1 MKTTKSPL
9 EQQVLKAI
17 RRSRMAVPGDRVA
30 VAVSG
35 GADSV
40 ALLRLLADL
49 RDTLG
54 ITLLVAH
61 FNHALRGPDSEAD
74 AQFVADLARELCLE
88 YICEREEV
96 AAAAKRQHLNLEDAA
111 RRLRYAFFNR
121 IVEQGLATRVAVA
134 HTADDQAET
143 VLARL
148 FRGTGPAGLAGIHP
162 VLGPIIRPLLAVRR
176 EDLREYLR
184 RISQPW
190 REDLT
195 NFDLSRQRAHIR
207 AQLLPVLQRDFSP
220 RIVNHLGDL
229 ARMSREEQH
238 FWIALVEDRFGKL
251 VRQESGRFVVQVRDL
266 ISPLGSAVSAP
277 ASPSGPSGAPFRALT
292 ERLIRRL
299 YEGVRGNCKDLT
311 AEQVGQV
318 IHLATDCISGS
329 RIELPGGVVAER
341 IFGELVFSKAAPTLR
356 AARRT
361 RSAETARVPLAYNY
375 VVSLPSKGMAAISVP
390 ELGARF
396 LLKMIDWSST
406 ERDTNL
412 EDTLDADLLKST
424 LTLRN
429 WRPGDAYRP
438 RGHRQARKLKQLFL
452 ARRVP
457 RDERWHWPVIECG
470 GRIVWS
476 RDMPLADDFCAGD
489 RTKTGLR
496 IEIEEAP

>member
-9 EQQVLKAI
+9 EQQVLTSI
-17 RRSRMAVPGDRVA
+17 RQSRMVAPGDRVA

-40 ALLRLLADL
+40 ALLRLLAGF

-61 FNHALRGPDSEAD
+61 FNHALREADSEGD
-74 AQFVADLARELCLE
+74 AQFVADLARDLRLE
-88 YICEREEV
+88 CICEREDV
-96 AAAAKRQHLNLEDAA
+96 AAAASRQHLNLEDAA
-111 RRLRYAFFNR
+111 RRLRYAFFGR

-143 VLARL
+143 MLARL
-148 FRGTGPAGLAGIHP
+148 FRGTGPAGLAGIYP
-162 VLGPIIRPLLAVRR
+162 VLGAIVRPLLAVRR

-184 RISQPW
+184 RLGQPW

-195 NFDLSRQRAHIR
+195 NFDLSRQRAQIR
-207 AQLLPVLQRDFSP
+207 AQLLPVLQLDFSP
-220 RIVNHLGDL
+220 RIVDHLGDL
-229 ARMSREEQH
+229 ARLSREEQH
-238 FWIALVEDRFGKL
+238 FWSALVEDRFGRL
-251 VRQESGRFVVQVRDL
+251 VREESGRFVVQVRDL
-266 ISPLGSAVSAP
+266 ISPLASVVSGP
-277 ASPSGPSGAPFRALT
+277 AGPSGPSGAPFRALT
-292 ERLIRRL
+292 ERLVRRL
-299 YEGVRGNCKDLT
+299 YEGVRGNCRDLT
-311 AEQVGQV
+311 AEHVDQV
-318 IHLATDCISGS
+318 IRLASECTSGS

-341 IFGELVFSKAAPTLR
+341 IFGDLVFSKATREAR
-356 AARRT
+356 ATRR
-361 RSAETARVPLAYNY
+361 AETGSIPPAYNY
-375 VVSLPSKGMAAISVP
+375 VVSLPSEGMAAISVP

-429 WRPGDAYRP
+429 WQPGDAYRP

-457 RDERWHWPVIECG
+457 RDERARWPVIECG

-476 RDMPLADDFCAGD
+476 RGMPLADDFCAGD

-496 IEIEEAP
+496 IEIEEGRP

>member
-17 RRSRMAVPGDRVA
+17 RSSRMMSPGDCVA

-40 ALLRLLADL
+40 ALLRLLASL

-54 ITLLVAH
+54 VTLLVAH
-61 FNHALRGPDSEAD
+61 FNHALRGADSEAD
-74 AQFVADLARELCLE
+74 AQSVADLARELSLECL
-88 YICEREEV
+88 CEREDV
-96 AAAAKRQHLNLEDAA
+96 AGAAKRQHLNLEDAA

-162 VLGPIIRPLLAVRR
+162 VLGPIVRPLLAVRR
-176 EDLREYLR
+176 EDLRQYLR
-184 RISQPW
+184 GCSQPW

-195 NFDLSRQRAHIR
+195 NFDLSRQRAQIR

-220 RIVNHLGDL
+220 RIVDHLGDL
-229 ARMSREEQH
+229 ARLSREEQH
-238 FWIALVEDRFGKL
+238 FWGALVEDRFGNL
-251 VRQESGRFVVQVRDL
+251 VREESGRFAVQARDL
-266 ISPLGSAVSAP
+266 ISPLASVVSSP
-277 ASPSGPSGAPFRALT
+277 ANPSGPFGAPFRALT
-292 ERLIRRL
+292 ERLVRRL
-299 YEGVRGNCKDLT
+299 YEGVRGNCRDLT
-311 AEQVGQV
+311 AGHVDQV
-318 IHLATDCISGS
+318 IHLASGCTSGS

-341 IFGELVFSKAAPTLR
+341 IFGELVFSQAAR
-356 AARRT
+356 AARGT
-361 RSAETARVPLAYNY
+361 RGTETARVPLAYNY

-457 RDERWHWPVIECG
+457 RDERSHWPVIECG

-496 IEIEEAP
+496 IEIEDGRP